1 MNSTCSRI
9 AGILALVA
17 ATASAPRAHAQAT
30 DGRGF
35 FVGLGGGVSLVDE
48 PRANFSHVGGSLHL
62 RAGWSLGPTTAL
74 MLEGSMHGL
83 GSTVADSVRFDSDPV
98 QAPFFEHFSRT
109 LETESLLAS
118 VQFGSASFYVRPG
131 VGVARHA
138 FKVLRPLSGDV
149 IIEATS
155 RETAPAAALAV
166 GRRVAIPGV
175 PLNLEGVVGWSGGE
189 DSTNPRWTAG
199 VQIVRVFQ
207 F

>member
-1 MNSTCSRI
+1 MHSTCSRI

-17 ATASAPRAHAQAT
+17 ATAAAPHAHAQSA
-30 DGRGF
+30 GERGF
-35 FVGLGGGVSLVDE
+35 FVGVGGGVSLMNEQHVDYS
-48 PRANFSHVGGSLHL
+48 RIGGSLHL
-62 RAGWSLGPTTAL
+62 RAGWSLGSTAL
-74 MLEGSMHGL
+74 MLEANMNGIGTAGS
-83 GSTVADSVRFDSDPV
+83 DSALAGVPEGPPSY
-98 QAPFFEHFSRT
+98 HFTRT
-109 LETESLLAS
+109 LETESLLVS
-118 VQFGSASFYVRPG
+118 VQLAGPGSFYVRPG

-138 FKVLRPLSGDV
+138 FKVLRPVSNDV

-166 GRRVAIPGV
+166 GRRVPIPRF
-175 PLNLEGVVGWSGGE
+175 PLNVEGVVGWSGGE